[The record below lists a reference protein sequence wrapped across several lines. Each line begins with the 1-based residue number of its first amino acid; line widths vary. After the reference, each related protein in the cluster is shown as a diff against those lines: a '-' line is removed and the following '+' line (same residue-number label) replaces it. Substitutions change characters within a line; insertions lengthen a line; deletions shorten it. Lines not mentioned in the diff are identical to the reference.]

1 MSTVKKVATGSSA
14 KDVKDNV
21 IKAANPNAT
30 KRGMEIA
37 KLELKH
43 ESDDSK
49 MFETL
54 HSDVRGFK
62 GDFKGYTDYR
72 QTFGMA
78 YADKKKVK
86 LDSARKQ
93 FDRWIKRMME
103 AVSPSGNTL
112 FKFEVPVKI
121 IKAASVLKNE
131 KRAEEAAED
140 ADGSGA
146 EATAQDKAMSLATT
160 TREDIAK
167 YTMDHIKT
175 CRKAKIKPNQSALDK
190 MVALA
195 KKLS

>member
-1 MSTVKKVATGSSA
+1 MSTVKKVATGPSA

-30 KRGMEIA
+30 KRGRDVA
-37 KLELKH
+37 GLELRH
-43 ESDDSK
+43 ELDNSK
-49 MFETL
+49 MFETI

-62 GDFKGYTDYR
+62 GDYKGYADYR
-72 QTFGMA
+72 HTFGMA
-78 YADKKKVK
+78 YADKKKVE
-86 LDSARKQ
+86 LDSARRQ

-103 AVSPSGNTL
+103 AVSPSGNKL
-112 FKFEVPVKI
+112 YKFEIPEKI
-121 IKAASVLKNE
+121 IKAESVLKNE
-131 KRAEEAAED
+131 TRAAAAVED

-160 TREDIAK
+160 TREDITK
-167 YTMDHIKT
+167 YTMEHIKT
-175 CRKAKIKPNQSALDK
+175 CRKAKIKPNQSALNK